1 MVVLY
6 SYTHRVD
13 TIGHTTNSVCAS
25 PTVTQCTADV
35 KHRYELS
42 APLTDRLTHT
52 RVCAHLARRIKQ
64 WHPSTAQLGQV
75 DEIAVLMSTSVG
87 ELKAQLAAGIGCA
100 AADVHLIK
108 PRVYALKDPVRLFP
122 TVARFLLHEVT
133 STALKKTTGM
143 SSDSALTGTRHHART
158 IPGIPGCVFKEVVF

>member
-35 KHRYELS
+35 KHRYALS
-42 APLTDRLTHT
+42 AAPHRQTHTHT
-52 RVCAHLARRIKQ
+52 RVCAHLARRIKR
-64 WHPSTAQLGQV
+64 WHPSTAELGQV

-108 PRVYALKDPVRLFP
+108 PRVYALKDPVRLLP
-122 TVARFLLHEVT
+122 TVARFLLHEIT
-133 STALKKTTGM
+133 STANKN
-143 SSDSALTGTRHHART
+143 DRD
-158 IPGIPGCVFKEVVF
+158 EE